1 MCEETEMIPKNRA
14 THESALSFQENLRF
28 MLAFRAQDELEALVG
43 CVGRAMPRTLKR
55 IQPRRLTRH
64 EREIRT
70 EKLQGG

>member
-1 MCEETEMIPKNRA
+1 M
-14 THESALSFQENLRF
+14 RF
-28 MLAFRAQDELEALVG
+28 MLVFRAQDELEALVG